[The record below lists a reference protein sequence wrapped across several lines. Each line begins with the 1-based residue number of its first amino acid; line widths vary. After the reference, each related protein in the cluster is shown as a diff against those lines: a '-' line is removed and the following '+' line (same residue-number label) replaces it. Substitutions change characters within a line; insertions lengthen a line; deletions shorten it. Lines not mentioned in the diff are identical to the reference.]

1 MPRRILNRLQIFLS
15 GFRAALPPQIRSVRL
30 RWRRPQPGLPLFV
43 LFPLF
48 AARQLDA
55 SKITELLLWIFAFVA
70 YVVLGVVILM
80 RISRSIKG
88 ERSRDSYGGDAELF
102 RELYRKKLISDKEY
116 KTIQT
121 RLRDQLVKEVLSS
134 PAADPRQKN
143 RFVPS
148 EPDETEK
155 LLRLQALLR
164 ETPSHRR

>member
-15 GFRAALPPQIRSVRL
+15 DCRTV
-30 RWRRPQPGLPLFV
+30 LPLRIRLARFRRRCGRLGSPLFA

-48 AARQLDA
+48 ATRQLDA

-80 RISRSIKG
+80 RISRSVKEG
-88 ERSRDSYGGDAELF
+88 RSQDSYEGNADLF

-121 RLRDQLVKEVLSS
+121 RLRDQLVKDVLSRPVS
-134 PAADPRQKN
+134 DPRQKN
-143 RFVPS
+143 RFTPS

-164 ETPSHRR
+164 ENPSHRR